1 MVQIP
6 HRLCEHLPPAKAAA
20 ALTSAQAV
28 AQPCAFPAQ
37 ARYVGIRPKHQSVES
52 LDRRAADRQ
61 SKNFQE
67 RARELTNRRTR
78 TRHAFATTGR
88 VLLAA
93 ANCTGG
99 IVGRV
104 RAACGE
110 TPTSAFDVSRG
121 TEFAWA
127 NMFKQLAA
135 VVTDSAAGH
144 T

>member
-1 MVQIP
+1 
-6 HRLCEHLPPAKAAA
+6 
-20 ALTSAQAV
+20 
-28 AQPCAFPAQ
+28 
-37 ARYVGIRPKHQSVES
+37 
-52 LDRRAADRQ
+52 
-61 SKNFQE
+61 
-67 RARELTNRRTR
+67 
-78 TRHAFATTGR
+78 
-88 VLLAA
+88 LLAA